1 MNAQS
6 FLMVNSHLTFPH
18 CQMYKDM
25 RLDQIKVV
33 LESVRDYVTR
43 ESLHDVPIVRLLR
56 LVFAHVQLILLVTN
70 GYSLSF
76 SSYAY

>member
-1 MNAQS
+1 MPIVTVLCCIVRMRQS

-43 ESLHDVPIVRLLR
+43 ESLHDVPIVRITVLYCLNYECIG
-56 LVFAHVQLILLVTN
+56 A
-70 GYSLSF
+70 
-76 SSYAY
+76 